1 MTRRIWI
8 HVGTPKT
15 GTSAFQNALFTR
27 QKDLAA
33 SGITYP
39 GDRFDAHFLAALD
52 LMDLPWGG
60 LERDAVG
67 AWPRLVEQA
76 VAAPGDT
83 IISHEIFGRASRLQ
97 VERALSDL
105 GGGSDG
111 VEIHVVLTARDL
123 ARQLPAEWQEN
134 VKHRRT
140 LTYASFLEAVT
151 DQTRSREIAQWFWGV
166 QEVPDILDRWG
177 STLPADHVHV
187 VTLPPAGSAPTLLSD
202 RLAELFGLDRELL
215 EPTGER
221 ANASLGVAESEL
233 VRRLNEKVELSLPNE
248 RYRQFVRE
256 MLVHQN
262 LGVRR
267 ESARLTIPAEVHAWA
282 SEVSD
287 AWIEQVRTRG
297 YEVVGD
303 LDELRPAP
311 QTEPF
316 VDPETADPADIAKVA
331 LKALAGSV
339 AESARLRDVEIELH
353 EIIDDL
359 MGQLDAAHST
369 RIYKFKERLVGLSE
383 TNPVA
388 RAGLR
393 GYRRLRGK
401 SSRST

>member
-1 MTRRIWI
+1 MARRIWI

-15 GTSAFQNALFTR
+15 GTSAFQHALFTHHET
-27 QKDLAA
+27 LAA

-60 LERDAVG
+60 LEREAVG
-67 AWPRLVEQA
+67 AWQRLVSEV
-76 VAAPGDT
+76 VAAPGDV
-83 IISHEIFGRASRLQ
+83 ILSHEIFGRASRLQ
-97 VERALSDL
+97 VERALADL
-105 GGGSDG
+105 GGGSDA
-111 VEIHVVLTARDL
+111 VEIHVVLTGRDL

-140 LTYASFLEAVT
+140 LTYASFLAAVT
-151 DQTRSREIAQWFWGV
+151 DPTRSREIAQWFWGV
-166 QEVPDILDRWG
+166 QEIPDILERWG
-177 STLPADHVHV
+177 GTLPPDRVHV
-187 VTLPPAGSAPTLLSD
+187 VTLPPAGAAPALLSD

-215 EPTGER
+215 QPTGER

-233 VRRLNEKVELSLPNE
+233 VRRLNELVELTLPNE

-256 MLVHQN
+256 ALVHQN

-267 ESARLTIPAEVHAWA
+267 ESPRLTVPADVHAWA
-282 SEVSD
+282 IEVSD
-287 AWIEQVRTRG
+287 AWIAQLRDRG
-297 YEVVGD
+297 YDVVGD
-303 LDELRPAP
+303 LDELRPTP
-311 QTEPF
+311 QTEDF
-316 VDPETADPADIAKVA
+316 VDPEAADPADLAKVA

-359 MGQLDAAHST
+359 MGQLDDAHST
-369 RIYKFKERLVGLSE
+369 RIYKAKERLVALSE
-383 TNPVA
+383 SNPIA
-388 RAGLR
+388 RAGLS